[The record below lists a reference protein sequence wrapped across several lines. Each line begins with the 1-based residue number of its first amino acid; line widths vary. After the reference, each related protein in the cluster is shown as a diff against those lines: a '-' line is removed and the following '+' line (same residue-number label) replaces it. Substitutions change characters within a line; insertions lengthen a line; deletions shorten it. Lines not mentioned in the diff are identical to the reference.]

1 MPSSS
6 AWIRAGV
13 AATVA
18 PGSTLHDDTVAKV
31 PVINR
36 FMQIQKPPSSQISA
50 FSFFRSRL
58 RKMKQS
64 PRYGSWPSSCSTTQL
79 RLSMPRR
86 MSCGSRATKIRRMD
100 EKLSI
105 HASARPAPSTAEH
118 WPDQAGPPQ

>member
-1 MPSSS
+1 MRSTSMPSSS

-18 PGSTLHDDTVAKV
+18 PGSALHDDTVAKV

-50 FSFFRSRL
+50 FSFLRSRL

-64 PRYGSWPSSCSTTQL
+64 PR
-79 RLSMPRR
+79 
-86 MSCGSRATKIRRMD
+86 
-100 EKLSI
+100 
-105 HASARPAPSTAEH
+105 
-118 WPDQAGPPQ
+118 